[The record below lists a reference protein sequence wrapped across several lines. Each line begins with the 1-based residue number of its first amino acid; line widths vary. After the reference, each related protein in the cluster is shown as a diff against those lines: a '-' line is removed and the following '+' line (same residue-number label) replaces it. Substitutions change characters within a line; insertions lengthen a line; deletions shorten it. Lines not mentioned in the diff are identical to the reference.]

1 MIRVVDSLNLSAP
14 GAAKFEN
21 PLALS
26 YRSLSDAEAVTN
38 SSFTN
43 KPTLYDGELLYWS
56 RITVES
62 ATVTK
67 NPLIKYTPWAIF
79 AAAPVD
85 VELDMIVVA
94 KLAPDLIL
102 ERE

>member
-14 GAAKFEN
+14 GAAKLEK

-26 YRSLSDAEAVTN
+26 YRSLSEADAVT
-38 SSFTN
+38 SSSLTSN
-43 KPTLYDGELLYWS
+43 PTLYEGELLYWS

-79 AAAPVD
+79 AAAPVA
-85 VELDMIVVA
+85 VELDIIVVA